1 MSTHDTDGQSDVDFF
16 KMFGVVLGAL
26 TLFTAI
32 IMVLANVLDADDGMR
47 KAELDLMEA
56 RLAPVGQVRMNAD
69 DPDPT
74 AAAPAAA
81 TEMVAKAPEELF
93 NMACAACHAAGVA
106 GAPKTDDKAA
116 WEARLGERGMD
127 GLVASVINGRGGMP
141 ARGGSALSDD
151 EIAEAVKWLVEN

>member
-1 MSTHDTDGQSDVDFF
+1 
-16 KMFGVVLGAL
+16 MFGVVLGAL
-26 TLFTAI
+26 TLFTAS
-32 IMVLANVLDADDGMR
+32 IMVLANMLDADEGMSN
-47 KAELDLMEA
+47 MEMERMSS
-56 RLAPVGQVRMNAD
+56 RLEPVGQVRMNAD
-69 DPDPT
+69 DPDPS

-81 TEMVAKAPEELF
+81 TEMVAKAPADLVE
-93 NMACAACHAAGVA
+93 MACAACHTAGVA
-106 GAPKTDDKAA
+106 GAPKTGDKAA